1 MGVRERCSGRG
12 LGGRHKGRVNGA
24 HQRGTGE
31 LAIEVIDLLVCV
43 GELHC
48 ECRIQYVEMFFFSP
62 TLAGYHLYGGAVH
75 HGLFVWVI
83 LSSYYQSTATVVANL
98 VGWQRD
104 LPFVAVSLG
113 SPLLESS
120 QCGVWCAVCDR
131 TGSSLSCIPFHRV
144 RRSVRK

>member
-48 ECRIQYVEMFFFSP
+48 ECRIRYVEMFFFFTDLGRIPFIWRRCPPWSVCVGD
-62 TLAGYHLYGGAVH
+62 LIFL
-75 HGLFVWVI
+75 
-83 LSSYYQSTATVVANL
+83 LSEHRYS
-98 VGWQRD
+98 G
-104 LPFVAVSLG
+104 
-113 SPLLESS
+113 
-120 QCGVWCAVCDR
+120 
-131 TGSSLSCIPFHRV
+131 LSCIPFHRV